1 MNELAVNPFGHVMHL
16 NENRHELCKLGLR
29 SRFAG
34 YCADFFFRKLVA
46 GQSKKVKVVPYVQIT
61 VLGRKLGYIVVPPC
75 TRQRAIM
82 AIQIQHPTYR
92 CDKIRN
98 VTQPDKVLNATGSM
112 VGLLSEFESKSQM
125 LEVLQHPLVGN
136 STIGIQALVKN
147 LVLVCHRFV

>member
-46 GQSKKVKVVPYVQIT
+46 GESKKAKVVPYIQIM

-75 TRQRAIM
+75 T
-82 AIQIQHPTYR
+82 
-92 CDKIRN
+92 
-98 VTQPDKVLNATGSM
+98 G
-112 VGLLSEFESKSQM
+112 
-125 LEVLQHPLVGN
+125 
-136 STIGIQALVKN
+136 
-147 LVLVCHRFV
+147 